1 MLNAILNS
9 DYIFL
14 RCLSFSF
21 LRSNIHQNTR
31 KLVQGSS
38 PVINHT
44 TYPKSR
50 IVVILKSQF
59 HESWFSIQ
67 YVTGVWMQCMLFF
80 VSLVTDVIAATLASF
95 FVFLDRVRMQS
106 NAHCTPFVMWQ
117 LTSELV
123 WHITVNKDDTSF
135 NFMVE
140 WLIVNIF
147 VRTYPT
153 VCHIDT
159 YTRRSSNSSS
169 SSVHTVCSYHC
180 RSVT

>member
-1 MLNAILNS
+1 MAPINS
-9 DYIFL
+9 NKNVKCD
-14 RCLSFSF
+14 
-21 LRSNIHQNTR
+21 
-31 KLVQGSS
+31 
-38 PVINHT
+38 
-44 TYPKSR
+44 
-50 IVVILKSQF
+50 SQF
-59 HESWFSIQ
+59 RLYFSSLF
-67 YVTGVWMQCMLFF
+67 VLFF
-80 VSLVTDVIAATLASF
+80 PPVKYTPKYAEIGSRFIASNKSYDIPKKQDRGHSQKSIPWIMCVNAMHALLCLVGYRRDCSNARVF
-95 FVFLDRVRMQS
+95 FCFFLVRVRMQS

-169 SSVHTVCSYHC
+169 SVHTVCSYHC